1 MDSQQFKLPDAWRFE
16 IYSWWLLGF
25 VPCLE
30 RFCPFSTLKHVL
42 WCFTPMLLQFRISLS
57 FLTYLKLIIAY
68 GLILGTKII
77 SKWRLSNS
85 KVIYWMFHDFH
96 WFKMPCLTQAKLSFI
111 QRFLFFFALSRGD
124 FSQLLS
130 RCQNADMASWR
141 KTQQLHKGM
150 RERVEWIMSR
160 EAVTNSGS
168 RSHSGK
174 SWRDVWTIRGQFLLS
189 QTKWEPK
196 CRKRCPSWFHCI
208 HTCGKDKLY
217 KRGVV

>member
-111 QRFLFFFALSRGD
+111 QRFFFFCTMYLISLIHLSISVLILYY
-124 FSQLLS
+124 FTYYNILVCLIL
-130 RCQNADMASWR
+130 N
-141 KTQQLHKGM
+141 
-150 RERVEWIMSR
+150 
-160 EAVTNSGS
+160 
-168 RSHSGK
+168 
-174 SWRDVWTIRGQFLLS
+174 
-189 QTKWEPK
+189 
-196 CRKRCPSWFHCI
+196 I
-208 HTCGKDKLY
+208 H
-217 KRGVV
+217 V